1 MDLLKYPI
9 PHSQTAARIVDGTAI
24 IVLADSGQVNVL
36 NAVGTR
42 IWELT
47 DGKRNLQEI
56 ADVIQS
62 EYKVSP
68 QQALQD
74 LTEFMQE
81 MLVNKIISLEDTPGT
96 RTL

>member
-1 MDLLKYPI
+1 MDLYKYPI

-36 NAVGTR
+36 NSVGTR
-42 IWELT
+42 IWELA
-47 DGKRNLQEI
+47 DGKRTLQEI
-56 ADVIQS
+56 ADVLQA

-81 MLVNKIISLEDTPGT
+81 MLTNNVIALEDKPGT
-96 RTL
+96 VPL

>member
-36 NAVGTR
+36 NSVGTR

-47 DGKRNLQEI
+47 DGKRNLREI
-56 ADVIQS
+56 ADIIQA

-74 LTEFMQE
+74 LIEFMQE
-81 MLVNKIISLEDTPGT
+81 MLTHQVISLEDAPGT
-96 RTL
+96 RS